1 MDLGKVIKERR
12 QAANLS
18 LREMAMRLGITTAAL
33 WKIENN
39 KSVPKLGTIKR
50 ICATLKLPL
59 AYVFGA
65 AMELDDYIC
74 P

>member
-1 MDLGKVIKERR
+1 
-12 QAANLS
+12 
-18 LREMAMRLGITTAAL
+18 MATQLGITTAAL

-39 KSVPKLGTIKR
+39 KTVPKLGTIKR

>member
-65 AMELDDYIC
+65 AMELDDYIR

>member
-1 MDLGKVIKERR
+1 MDLGKTIKSKR
-12 QAANLS
+12 QEAGLS
-18 LREMAMRLGITTAAL
+18 QKELASQLGITTAAL

-39 KSVPKLGTIKR
+39 KTVPKLGTIKR

-65 AMELDDYIC
+65 AMELSDYIC

>member
-39 KSVPKLGTIKR
+39 KSVPKLSTIKR